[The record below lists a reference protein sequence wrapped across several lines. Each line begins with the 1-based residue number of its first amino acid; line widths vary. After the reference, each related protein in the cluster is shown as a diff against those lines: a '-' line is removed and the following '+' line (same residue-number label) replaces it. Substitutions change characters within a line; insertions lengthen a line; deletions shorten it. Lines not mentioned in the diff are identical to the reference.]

1 MALRRKDKTESE
13 PAVNSSQ
20 TEDFPNALH
29 ANKYGIRFEILPEIS
44 YLDAQLCRLIA
55 GIFPLCK
62 GFPEQVWLSQE
73 KVEEGLD
80 SCSVNFWAFSKEPE
94 SIKEFSIWFGGFFRE
109 ASVSQFLEHFVE
121 HALEKAGGE
130 EVILANWSRIHVTED
145 EVRAVV
151 KREMEMSDENISKL
165 D

>member
-1 MALRRKDKTESE
+1 MALRRKDKTDAE
-13 PAVNSSQ
+13 PAVNTSQ
-20 TEDFPNALH
+20 SADFPNALH
-29 ANKYGIRFEILPEIS
+29 ANKYGVRFDILPEIS

-80 SCSVNFWAFSKEPE
+80 SCSVNFWAFSKESE
-94 SIKEFSIWFGGFFRE
+94 AIKDFSIWFESFFRE
-109 ASVSQFLEHFVE
+109 ASVSQFLEQFVE

-130 EVILANWSRIHVTED
+130 EVILANWSRIHVTDD
-145 EVRAVV
+145 EIRAVI
-151 KREMEMSDENISKL
+151 KSEMEMSGKNIPRL